1 MDRRAVYQY
10 KRPGADGFSGL
21 AMDVHLHG
29 GRLRF
34 FDTLRGHELE
44 GSLGQEQ
51 DDAFTYESESAVP
64 GVWQFQ
70 VLTLAEFKARAY
82 KNVVDGDVLAAT
94 IKSTEDLHEWYRK
107 EYGMP

>member
-10 KRPGADGFSGL
+10 RRPGAAGFDGL
-21 AMDVHLHG
+21 AMDVQLHE

-44 GSLGQEQ
+44 GRMGEEG
-51 DDAFTYESESAVP
+51 DGTFTYESESAFP
-64 GVWQFQ
+64 GVWTFR
-70 VLTLAEFKARAY
+70 VLALAEFKARAY

-94 IKSTEDLHEWYRK
+94 IKSTEDLHEWYRR
-107 EYGMP
+107 EYGV